1 MAAVLDLCDTESC
14 TGKIAVVL
22 CVVFHHGQN
31 RLFRVGEHE
40 TSIFSGVDLDNAL
53 VIIHQITIRRG
64 DLLHGIRARLQCGQ
78 VDLAV
83 LVGHIFLGEG
93 AAHQRNAE
101 LDIGQRLHRE
111 AAHLDD
117 VDTGLDSVEES
128 QCFDTAAC
136 GQFDLLRCAVQ
147 HIACTGGNLLYQI
160 GSRLEVGQADLSHL
174 VRGERA
180 DEDSIVGNFK
190 GHIGQDFVGLLI
202 IFSDDKTRFGLIFQ
216 HKTGFRAGSHI
227 HGVGLV
233 VLHETA
239 GCRHLAHL
247 ICTGLQLVEVHAAA
261 EVGGA
266 GLGDAAFDVLDL
278 HSRTGER
285 SATVRIDLVHAQIAV
300 GCIFKG
306 DSRGIAVVHGNGL
319 GGFRAQQ
326 VPLGRCFLCNDI
338 LAGEGQRNNNLAA
351 GIRDKAAEDRPIR
364 CLYLESCTGKRCIG
378 AGCYLVD
385 DKGSFRGRFW
395 FVWGIRRRRRIAA
408 EGRLADFRRRI
419 GVAHIALEGAILAGF
434 RA

>member
-1 MAAVLDLCDTESC
+1 M
-14 TGKIAVVL
+14 
-22 CVVFHHGQN
+22 
-31 RLFRVGEHE
+31 
-40 TSIFSGVDLDNAL
+40 
-53 VIIHQITIRRG
+53 
-64 DLLHGIRARLQCGQ
+64 
-78 VDLAV
+78 
-83 LVGHIFLGEG
+83 
-93 AAHQRNAE
+93 
-101 LDIGQRLHRE
+101 
-111 AAHLDD
+111 
-117 VDTGLDSVEES
+117 
-128 QCFDTAAC
+128 
-136 GQFDLLRCAVQ
+136 
-147 HIACTGGNLLYQI
+147 
-160 GSRLEVGQADLSHL
+160 
-174 VRGERA
+174 
-180 DEDSIVGNFK
+180 
-190 GHIGQDFVGLLI
+190 GLLI
-202 IFSDDKTRFGLIFQ
+202 VLGDDKTRFCLIFQ
-216 HKTGFRAGSHI
+216 HKAGFRAGSHI

-233 VLHETA
+233 VLDIAA
-239 GCRHLAHL
+239 GGRHLAHL

-278 HSRTGER
+278 HRCPCER
-285 SATVRIDLVHAQIAV
+285 STAVRIDLVHAQIAV

-319 GGFRAQQ
+319 GSFRAQQ

-338 LAGEGQRNNNLAA
+338 LAGEGQRNNDLAA